1 MKIIIS
7 PKYPKEFV
15 LAGKF
20 TEILIEFF
28 LLTAPSSPKK
38 KKKKRKILVHDLDD
52 QSVKVRGREG
62 CRDGISRKFIYFSF
76 NLSR

>member
-20 TEILIEFF
+20 TDILIEFF

-62 CRDGISRKFIYFSF
+62 ISRKFNQLVISPG
-76 NLSR
+76 NRPG